1 MAEFQS
7 VIFCVFQRHF
17 LAYVRKKQYFCTGFR
32 KARIMVQ
39 KISRYIFV
47 YCILCLLAAGC
58 SHTAEDAFALYQQ
71 GRALREESRQVEAM
85 QAFIEAAHSGTDDEA
100 LLGRVYSNMA
110 NMCRQANDHET
121 AFEVYAHSAEHF
133 QKAGDTLAF
142 AYALNNMAWEQAAMA
157 HKDSAGAFVSE
168 AVRVYPRE
176 PLLEKVRETQ
186 AAACLFAKEYDSVL
200 VYTAP
205 PANEY
210 LLTLRAQAYS
220 YLQMDDSATYYA
232 QLLLPQTT
240 NLFALDDLY
249 YILTHNDSSADKE
262 TLRSLASLRADTQNA
277 IKERHGELTKAVE
290 ILKQDLAPQEKTK
303 PWKIIL
309 LVVLGFGLL
318 VWAALVAK
326 KQHRLHTQKSQF
338 EQTRRFELEQN
349 IRHLQETKDL
359 RQELQWTDFQSFCT
373 QIDKRFNAFAAKLS
387 AQGLNEQDIRICV
400 LVLIGLSHKET
411 AEMLNCSPKSIGKLK
426 DLTARKLGVSG
437 GQLQEKLL
445 KTAIL

>member
-1 MAEFQS
+1 MKIFA
-7 VIFCVFQRHF
+7 VI
-17 LAYVRKKQYFCTGFR
+17 
-32 KARIMVQ
+32 
-39 KISRYIFV
+39 
-47 YCILCLLAAGC
+47 LLSGAM
-58 SHTAEDAFALYQQ
+58 ALYQN
-71 GRALREESRQVEAM
+71 GKALREEGKQVEAM
-85 QAFIEAAHSGTDDEA
+85 QAFIEAVHSGTDDEA

-121 AFEVYAHSAEHF
+121 AFEVYGLSAEHF

-157 HKDSAGAFVSE
+157 HKDSAGAFVAE

-176 PLLEKVRETQ
+176 PLLGKVRETQ

-249 YILTHNDSSADKE
+249 YILTHNDLLADKE
-262 TLRSLASLRADTQNA
+262 SLRDLSSARADVQNA
-277 IKERHGELTKAVE
+277 IKARHGELVKAVE
-290 ILKQDLAPQEKTK
+290 ILKQDLKAPRKTK
-303 PWKIIL
+303 PRKIIL
-309 LVVLGFGLL
+309 LVVLGVGLL
-318 VWAALVAK
+318 AWAALVAK

-349 IRHLQETKDL
+349 IRHLQEAEDL
-359 RQELQWTDFQSFCT
+359 RSELGWTDFQSFCA
-373 QIDKRFNAFAAKLS
+373 QIDKRFNAFTGKLS

-400 LVLIGLSHKET
+400 LVLIGLSHKQI

-437 GQLQEKLL
+437 GQLQDKLQ

>member
-1 MAEFQS
+1 MFA
-7 VIFCVFQRHF
+7 
-17 LAYVRKKQYFCTGFR
+17 
-32 KARIMVQ
+32 
-39 KISRYIFV
+39 FV
-47 YCILCLLAAGC
+47 SSILSILLL
-58 SHTAEDAFALYQQ
+58 SNPVALYEQ
-71 GRALREESRQVEAM
+71 GKTLREEGKQVEAM
-85 QAFIEAAHSGTDDEA
+85 QVFIEAAHSGTDDEA
-100 LLGRVYSNMA
+100 LLGRIWSNMA
-110 NMCRQANDHET
+110 NMCRQANDHST
-121 AFEVYAHSAEHF
+121 AFEVYTLSAEHF
-133 QKAGDTLAF
+133 RKAADTLAY
-142 AYALNNMAWEQAAMA
+142 AYALNNMAWEQATMGNKEAA
-157 HKDSAGAFVSE
+157 IELVDSA
-168 AVRVYPRE
+168 VRCYPRP
-176 PLLEKVRETQ
+176 PLTDKIIETK
-186 AAACLFAKEYDSVL
+186 AAACLFRKEYDSVL
-200 VYTAP
+200 VYTTP
-205 PANEY
+205 PANDY
-210 LLTLRAQAYS
+210 LLTLRAQACS

-232 QLLLPQTT
+232 QLLLPRTT

-262 TLRSLASLRADTQNA
+262 TLRSFASLRADTQNA

-318 VWAALVAK
+318 VWAALVTK

-437 GQLQEKLL
+437 GQLQDKLQ

>member
-1 MAEFQS
+1 MFA
-7 VIFCVFQRHF
+7 
-17 LAYVRKKQYFCTGFR
+17 
-32 KARIMVQ
+32 
-39 KISRYIFV
+39 FV
-47 YCILCLLAAGC
+47 STILSILLL
-58 SHTAEDAFALYQQ
+58 STPVALYEQ
-71 GRALREESRQVEAM
+71 GKALREEGKQVEAM
-85 QAFIEAAHSGTDDEA
+85 QAFIEAAHSETDDEA
-100 LLGRVYSNMA
+100 LLGRVWSNMA
-110 NMCRQANDHET
+110 NMCRQANDHQT
-121 AFEVYAHSAEHF
+121 AFEVYTLSAEHF
-133 QKAGDTLAF
+133 RKAADTLAY
-142 AYALNNMAWEQAAMA
+142 AYALNNMAWERAVMGNKEEARTLV
-157 HKDSAGAFVSE
+157 DSAM
-168 AVRVYPRE
+168 RCYPKE
-176 PLLEKVRETQ
+176 PLTNKIIETK

-200 VYTAP
+200 LYTMP

-277 IKERHGELTKAVE
+277 IKARHGELVKAVE

-309 LVVLGFGLL
+309 LVVLGVGLL
-318 VWAALVAK
+318 AWAALVAK
-326 KQHRLHTQKSQF
+326 KQHRLHTQKSEF

-349 IRHLQETKDL
+349 IRHLQETEDL
-359 RQELQWTDFQSFCT
+359 RSELEWIDFQSFCT

-387 AQGLNEQDIRICV
+387 AQGLNEQDIRLCV
-400 LVLIGLSHKET
+400 LVLIGLSHKEI

-437 GQLQEKLL
+437 GQLQDKLQ

>member
-1 MAEFQS
+1 MKILA
-7 VIFCVFQRHF
+7 VI
-17 LAYVRKKQYFCTGFR
+17 
-32 KARIMVQ
+32 
-39 KISRYIFV
+39 
-47 YCILCLLAAGC
+47 LLSSAM
-58 SHTAEDAFALYQQ
+58 TLYQN
-71 GRALREESRQVEAM
+71 GKALREEGKQVEAM

-121 AFEVYAHSAEHF
+121 AYEVYEMSAVHF
-133 QKAGDTLAF
+133 GRTDDTLAY
-142 AYALNNMAWEQAAMA
+142 AYALNNMAWELAVAGKKEEA
-157 HKDSAGAFVSE
+157 LKLVDSALSLQMS
-168 AVRVYPRE
+168 AVR
-176 PLLEKVRETQ
+176 LQTLQAKVVETR
-186 AAACLFAKEYDSVL
+186 AAACFFRQEYDSVL
-200 VYTAP
+200 SYTSGAD
-205 PANEY
+205 NDY
-210 LLTLRAQAYS
+210 LLMLRAQAYS
-220 YLQMDDSATYYA
+220 FLQIDDSATYYA
-232 QLLLPQTT
+232 QLLLPRTK

-318 VWAALVAK
+318 VWAALVTK

-400 LVLIGLSHKET
+400 LVLIGLSHKEI
-411 AEMLNCSPKSIGKLK
+411 AEILNCSPKSIGKLK

-437 GQLQEKLL
+437 GQLQDKLQ

>member
-1 MAEFQS
+1 MFA
-7 VIFCVFQRHF
+7 
-17 LAYVRKKQYFCTGFR
+17 
-32 KARIMVQ
+32 
-39 KISRYIFV
+39 FV
-47 YCILCLLAAGC
+47 SSILSILLL
-58 SHTAEDAFALYQQ
+58 SNPVALYEQ
-71 GRALREESRQVEAM
+71 GKTLREEGKQVEAM
-85 QAFIEAAHSGTDDEA
+85 QAFIEAAHSGTDDEV
-100 LLGRVYSNMA
+100 LLGHIWSNMA
-110 NMCRQANDHET
+110 NMCRQANDHST
-121 AFEVYAHSAEHF
+121 AFEVYTLSAEHF
-133 QKAGDTLAF
+133 RKAADTLAY
-142 AYALNNMAWEQAAMA
+142 AYALNNMAWEQATMGNKEAA
-157 HKDSAGAFVSE
+157 IELVDSA
-168 AVRVYPRE
+168 VRCYPRP
-176 PLLEKVRETQ
+176 PLTNKIIETK
-186 AAACLFAKEYDSVL
+186 AAACLFRKEYDSVL

-205 PANEY
+205 PANDY
-210 LLTLRAQAYS
+210 LLTLRAQACS

-262 TLRSLASLRADTQNA
+262 TLRNFASLRADTQNA

-309 LVVLGFGLL
+309 LVVLGVGLL
-318 VWAALVAK
+318 VWAALVTK

-437 GQLQEKLL
+437 GQLQEKLQ

>member
-1 MAEFQS
+1 MFA
-7 VIFCVFQRHF
+7 
-17 LAYVRKKQYFCTGFR
+17 
-32 KARIMVQ
+32 
-39 KISRYIFV
+39 FV
-47 YCILCLLAAGC
+47 SIILSILLL
-58 SHTAEDAFALYQQ
+58 STPVALYEQ
-71 GRALREESRQVEAM
+71 GKALREEGKQVEAM
-85 QAFIEAAHSGTDDEA
+85 QAFIEAAHSETDDEA
-100 LLGRVYSNMA
+100 LLGRVWSNMA
-110 NMCRQANDHET
+110 NMCRQANDHQT
-121 AFEVYAHSAEHF
+121 AFEVYTLSAEHF
-133 QKAGDTLAF
+133 RKAADTLAY
-142 AYALNNMAWEQAAMA
+142 AYALNNMAWEQAVMGNKDEARTLV
-157 HKDSAGAFVSE
+157 DSAM
-168 AVRVYPRE
+168 RCYPKE
-176 PLLEKVRETQ
+176 PLTNKIIETK

-205 PANEY
+205 PANDY

-220 YLQMDDSATYYA
+220 YLQMDDSAAYYA

-277 IKERHGELTKAVE
+277 IKARHGELVKAVE

-309 LVVLGFGLL
+309 LVVLGVGLL
-318 VWAALVAK
+318 AWAALVAK
-326 KQHRLHTQKSQF
+326 KQHRLHTQESQF

-349 IRHLQETKDL
+349 IRHLQETEDL
-359 RQELQWTDFQSFCT
+359 RSELEWIDFQSFCT

-400 LVLIGLSHKET
+400 LVLIGLSHKEI

-426 DLTARKLGVSG
+426 DLTAKKLGVSG

>member
-1 MAEFQS
+1 
-7 VIFCVFQRHF
+7 
-17 LAYVRKKQYFCTGFR
+17 
-32 KARIMVQ
+32 MVQ
-39 KISRYIFV
+39 KVSRYIFV
-47 YCILCLLAAGC
+47 YSLLCLFSAGC
-58 SHTAEDAFALYQQ
+58 SSHADPNALSLYQQ

-100 LLGRVYSNMA
+100 LLGRIYSNMA

-133 QKAGDTLAF
+133 QNTDDTLAY
-142 AYALNNMAWEQAAMA
+142 AYALNNIAWEQAVMG
-157 HKDSAGAFVSE
+157 HKDSAGAFV
-168 AVRVYPRE
+168 AKALTVYPRE

-262 TLRSLASLRADTQNA
+262 SLRDLSSARADVQNA
-277 IKERHGELTKAVE
+277 IKARHGELVKAVE
-290 ILKQDLAPQEKTK
+290 ILKEDLKAPQKTK
-303 PWKIIL
+303 PLKIIL
-309 LVVLGFGLL
+309 LVVLGVGLL
-318 VWAALVAK
+318 AWAALVAK
-326 KQHRLHTQKSQF
+326 KQHHLHIQKSQF

-400 LVLIGLSHKET
+400 LVLIGLSHKQI

-426 DLTARKLGVSG
+426 DLTAHKLGVSG
-437 GQLQEKLL
+437 GQLQDKIQ

>member
-1 MAEFQS
+1 MFA
-7 VIFCVFQRHF
+7 
-17 LAYVRKKQYFCTGFR
+17 
-32 KARIMVQ
+32 
-39 KISRYIFV
+39 FV
-47 YCILCLLAAGC
+47 STILSILLL
-58 SHTAEDAFALYQQ
+58 SNPLTLYEQ
-71 GRALREESRQVEAM
+71 GKTLREEGKQVEAM
-85 QAFIEAAHSGTDDEA
+85 QAFIEAAHSGTDDEV
-100 LLGRVYSNMA
+100 LLGRIWSNMA
-110 NMCRQANDHET
+110 NMCRQANDHST
-121 AFEVYAHSAEHF
+121 AFEVYTLSAEHF
-133 QKAGDTLAF
+133 RKAADTLAY
-142 AYALNNMAWEQAAMA
+142 AYALNNMAWEQATMGNKEAA
-157 HKDSAGAFVSE
+157 IELVDSA
-168 AVRVYPRE
+168 VRCYPRP
-176 PLLEKVRETQ
+176 PLTDKIIETK
-186 AAACLFAKEYDSVL
+186 AAACLFRKEYDSVL
-200 VYTAP
+200 VYTTP
-205 PANEY
+205 PANDY
-210 LLTLRAQAYS
+210 LLTLRAQACS

-262 TLRSLASLRADTQNA
+262 TLRSFASLRADTQNA

-290 ILKQDLAPQEKTK
+290 ILKQDLAPQEKTQ

-318 VWAALVAK
+318 VWAALVTK

>member
-1 MAEFQS
+1 MNIFA
-7 VIFCVFQRHF
+7 VI
-17 LAYVRKKQYFCTGFR
+17 
-32 KARIMVQ
+32 
-39 KISRYIFV
+39 
-47 YCILCLLAAGC
+47 LLSGAM
-58 SHTAEDAFALYQQ
+58 ALYQN
-71 GRALREESRQVEAM
+71 GKALREEGKQVEAM
-85 QAFIEAAHSGTDDEA
+85 QAFIEAAHSETDDEA
-100 LLGRVYSNMA
+100 LLGRVWSNMA
-110 NMCRQANDHET
+110 NMCRQANDHQT
-121 AFEVYAHSAEHF
+121 AFEVYTLSAEHF
-133 QKAGDTLAF
+133 RKAADTLAY
-142 AYALNNMAWEQAAMA
+142 AYALNNMAWEQAVMGNKEEARTLV
-157 HKDSAGAFVSE
+157 DSAM
-168 AVRVYPRE
+168 RCYPKE
-176 PLLEKVRETQ
+176 PLTNKIIETQ

-205 PANEY
+205 PANDY
-210 LLTLRAQAYS
+210 LLTLRAQACS

-232 QLLLPQTT
+232 QLLLPRTA

-249 YILTHNDSSADKE
+249 YILTHNDSTADKE
-262 TLRSLASLRADTQNA
+262 VIRKLSSERADVQKA
-277 IKERHGELTKAVE
+277 IKERHGELVKAVE
-290 ILKQDLAPQEKTK
+290 ILKQDLAPQEKTS

-318 VWAALVAK
+318 VWAALVAN

-437 GQLQEKLL
+437 GQLQEKLK

>member
-1 MAEFQS
+1 MKIFA
-7 VIFCVFQRHF
+7 VI
-17 LAYVRKKQYFCTGFR
+17 
-32 KARIMVQ
+32 
-39 KISRYIFV
+39 
-47 YCILCLLAAGC
+47 LLSGAM
-58 SHTAEDAFALYQQ
+58 ALYQN
-71 GRALREESRQVEAM
+71 GKALREEGKQVEAM
-85 QAFIEAAHSGTDDEA
+85 QAFIEAVHSGTDDEA

-121 AFEVYAHSAEHF
+121 AFEVYGLSAEHF

-157 HKDSAGAFVSE
+157 HKDSAGAFVAE
-168 AVRVYPRE
+168 AVRVCPRE
-176 PLLEKVRETQ
+176 PLLGKVRETQ
-186 AAACLFAKEYDSVL
+186 AAACLFAKKYDSVL

-220 YLQMDDSATYYA
+220 YLQMDDSASYYA
-232 QLLLPQTT
+232 RLLLPRTT

-262 TLRSLASLRADTQNA
+262 ILRDLSSARADVQNA
-277 IKERHGELTKAVE
+277 IKARHGELVKAVE
-290 ILKQDLAPQEKTK
+290 ILKQDLKAPRKTK

-309 LVVLGFGLL
+309 LVVLGVGLL
-318 VWAALVAK
+318 AWAALVAK

-349 IRHLQETKDL
+349 IRHLQEAEDL
-359 RQELQWTDFQSFCT
+359 RSELEWTDFQSFCT

-400 LVLIGLSHKET
+400 LVLIGLSHKEI
-411 AEMLNCSPKSIGKLK
+411 ADMLNCSPKSIGKLK
-426 DLTARKLGVSG
+426 DLTAHKLGVSG
-437 GQLQEKLL
+437 GQLQDKLQ

>member
-1 MAEFQS
+1 
-7 VIFCVFQRHF
+7 
-17 LAYVRKKQYFCTGFR
+17 
-32 KARIMVQ
+32 MVQ
-39 KISRYIFV
+39 KVSRYIFV
-47 YCILCLLAAGC
+47 YSFLCLFAAGC
-58 SHTAEDAFALYQQ
+58 SHTAEDTFALYQQ
-71 GRALREESRQVEAM
+71 GRALREEGKQVEAM
-85 QAFIEAAHSGTDDEA
+85 QAFIEATHNGTDDEA
-100 LLGRVYSNMA
+100 LLGRIWSNMA

-121 AFEVYAHSAEHF
+121 AFEVYALSAGHF
-133 QKAGDTLAF
+133 RQAADTLAF

-157 HKDSAGAFVSE
+157 HKDSAGVFVAE
-168 AVRVYPRE
+168 AVTVYPRE
-176 PLLEKVRETQ
+176 PLLGKVRETQ

-220 YLQMDDSATYYA
+220 YLQMDDSASYYA
-232 QLLLPQTT
+232 QVLLPRTT

-262 TLRSLASLRADTQNA
+262 ILRDLSSARADVQNA
-277 IKERHGELTKAVE
+277 IKTRHGELVKAVE
-290 ILKQDLAPQEKTK
+290 ILKQDLKASGKTK
-303 PWKIIL
+303 PRKIIL
-309 LVVLGFGLL
+309 LVVLGVGLL
-318 VWAALVAK
+318 AWAALVAK

-349 IRHLQETKDL
+349 IRHLQEAEDL
-359 RQELQWTDFQSFCT
+359 RSELQWNDFQSFCT

-400 LVLIGLSHKET
+400 LVLIGLSHKQI

-426 DLTARKLGVSG
+426 DLTAHKLGVSG
-437 GQLQEKLL
+437 GQLQDKLY

>member
-1 MAEFQS
+1 MFA
-7 VIFCVFQRHF
+7 
-17 LAYVRKKQYFCTGFR
+17 
-32 KARIMVQ
+32 
-39 KISRYIFV
+39 FV
-47 YCILCLLAAGC
+47 SSILSILLL
-58 SHTAEDAFALYQQ
+58 SNPLTLYEQ
-71 GRALREESRQVEAM
+71 GKTLREEGRQVEAM
-85 QAFIEAAHSGTDDEA
+85 QVFIEAAHSGTDDEA
-100 LLGRVYSNMA
+100 LLGRIWSNMA
-110 NMCRQANDHET
+110 NMCRQANDHST
-121 AFEVYAHSAEHF
+121 AFEVYTLSAEHF
-133 QKAGDTLAF
+133 RKAADTLAY
-142 AYALNNMAWEQAAMA
+142 AYALNNMAWEQATMGNKEAA
-157 HKDSAGAFVSE
+157 IELVDSA
-168 AVRVYPRE
+168 VRCYPRP
-176 PLLEKVRETQ
+176 PLTDKIIETK
-186 AAACLFAKEYDSVL
+186 AAACLFRKEYDSVL
-200 VYTAP
+200 VYTTP
-205 PANEY
+205 PANDY
-210 LLTLRAQAYS
+210 LLTLRAQACS

-232 QLLLPQTT
+232 QLLLPRTT

-262 TLRSLASLRADTQNA
+262 TLRSFASLRADTQNA

-290 ILKQDLAPQEKTK
+290 ILKQDLAPQEKTQ

-318 VWAALVAK
+318 VWAALVTK

-437 GQLQEKLL
+437 GQLQDKLQ